1 MGSIADNRSAPD
13 APPRSHAPTG
23 AGPDRGGRSGRDP
36 AQPGLAGVSQD
47 DFQGDLARRMVER
60 VIRGGQTSPAE
71 ALSALRSAFPESPL
85 TVRVAALAML
95 IGGAGVDPMPR

>member
-13 APPRSHAPTG
+13 APSPSHVPTG
-23 AGPDRGGRSGRDP
+23 AAS
-36 AQPGLAGVSQD
+36 
-47 DFQGDLARRMVER
+47 QGDLARRMVER
-60 VIRGGQTSPAE
+60 VIRGGPASHAE

-95 IGGAGVDPMPR
+95 IGRAGADRRPG

>member
-1 MGSIADNRSAPD
+1 MGSIADNRSAPA

-23 AGPDRGGRSGRDP
+23 AAADRGRTVRDP
-36 AQPGLAGVSQD
+36 AQPGLAGVA
-47 DFQGDLARRMVER
+47 QGDLARRMVER
-60 VIRGGQTSPAE
+60 VIRGGPTSHAE

>member
-1 MGSIADNRSAPD
+1 MRSMADNRSAPD

-23 AGPDRGGRSGRDP
+23 GGPDRSRTGRDP

-47 DFQGDLARRMVER
+47 DFQGDLARRMAER
-60 VIRGGQTSPAE
+60 LIRGGPTSHAE

-95 IGGAGVDPMPR
+95 IGGAGVDHMPR